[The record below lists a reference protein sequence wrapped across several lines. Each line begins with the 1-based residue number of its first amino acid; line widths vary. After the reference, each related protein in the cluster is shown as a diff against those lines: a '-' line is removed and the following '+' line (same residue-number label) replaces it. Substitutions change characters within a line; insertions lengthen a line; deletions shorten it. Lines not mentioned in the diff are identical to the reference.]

1 MTTPPVIP
9 VRNGGSPTRTDAEPV
24 IDALACAERAALASD
39 VDVREAT
46 QLSELI
52 AITRLYNEIWR
63 PGGSP
68 PVNTELLRALSKAG
82 NYVAA
87 AFDGDR
93 LVGAAVGFF
102 TAPTG
107 GALHSHIAGVSSAMV
122 GRHVG
127 YALKLHQRAWAL
139 SRDVRLIEWTFDPL
153 VARNAY
159 FNIVKLAG
167 LPAEYLPNFYGG
179 MGDGINGDDDTDRLL
194 LHWNLG
200 DPAVVAASAGR
211 RRHTDLVALREAGA
225 AVALGRGAGG
235 EPVVG
240 RSDAGTLLVAVPADV
255 EALRAWNPGQ
265 AKEWRIAVRDVLGR
279 LLAEGARVT
288 GFDRAGW
295 YVVEQPRQ

>member
-1 MTTPPVIP
+1 MNRHDDPTTTPGRPA
-9 VRNGGSPTRTDAEPV
+9 RTDIDPV
-24 IDALACAERAALASD
+24 AAALGCADRAALSSD
-39 VDVREAT
+39 VDVREIT
-46 QLSELI
+46 QLAELV
-52 AITRLYNEIWR
+52 AITTLYNEIWR
-63 PGGSP
+63 PDGSP
-68 PVNTELLRALSKAG
+68 PISTELLRALSKTG

-87 AFDGDR
+87 AFDDDR

-102 TAPTG
+102 TAPDG
-107 GALHSHIAGVSSAMV
+107 AALHSHIAGVSTTV
-122 GRHVG
+122 LGRHVG

-139 SRDVRLIEWTFDPL
+139 RRDVQLIEWTFDPL

-179 MGDGINGDDDTDRLL
+179 MRDGINGDDDTDRLL
-194 LHWNLG
+194 LHWNLA
-200 DPAVVAASAGR
+200 DPQVVAASSGR
-211 RRHTDLVALREAGA
+211 RRHTDVVALRAAGA

-240 RSDAGTLLVAVPADV
+240 HADAGTLLVAVPTDV

-265 AKEWRIAVRDVLGR
+265 AKEWRIAVREVLGR
-279 LLAEGARVT
+279 LLAAGARVT

-295 YVVEQPRQ
+295 YVVEHPER